1 MGDKPTPPTSTT
13 VPILVSDFDGTV
25 YRSDDPVRFYA
36 RRVADSLRPAQ
47 SVAFLDTFERYLAEG
62 VAAADAAVDP
72 AEAKALLEAEDGW
85 GLVQALAADLG
96 LGRPVTQQAFL
107 DSRIHMLDDACGLEV
122 VEPLVDLFAELRGDV
137 RIVLATN
144 SPAEG
149 LAPLLDRM
157 GLTGAFDEV
166 VAGAGKPAGLRAW
179 MAGALEGG
187 RSASALFSLGDHYR
201 NEIEP
206 AVALGA
212 ATGYIDRFGRADGPA
227 TATAARVED
236 LLPAVT
242 SWALSRSVG
251 RAHAPI

>member
-1 MGDKPTPPTSTT
+1 MGDPNLT
-13 VPILVSDFDGTV
+13 VPHTMPILVSDFDGTV
-25 YRSDDPVRFYA
+25 YRGDGPVRFYA
-36 RRVADSLRPAQ
+36 RRVAANLPSERAT
-47 SVAFLDTFERYLAEG
+47 SFLDTFERFLVEG
-62 VAAADAAVDP
+62 VAAADAAADP
-72 AEAKALLEAEDGW
+72 AEAKALREAQDGW

-96 LGRPVTQQAFL
+96 LGDAVTQQAFL
-107 DSRIHMLDDACGLEV
+107 DSRIHMLDDACALEV
-122 VEPLVDLFAELRGDV
+122 VEPLVELFAELRGDV

-157 GLTGAFDEV
+157 GLADAFDEV
-166 VAGAGKPAGLRAW
+166 VAGAGKPVGLRAW
-179 MAGALEGG
+179 MAAALDGG

-227 TATAARVED
+227 TAAAARVED

-242 SWALSRSVG
+242 SWALSQTAD